1 MLVGKYSKNI
11 MSKIG
16 KLPIDLPEGVKVEIK
31 GKEVSVSGVKGTLS
45 HRLPEVIDAKL
56 EGNKL
61 ILDRRAED
69 DRALS
74 LHGTSRAILAN
85 MVKGVVDG
93 WSKTLELVG
102 TGYRAEVN
110 AEGNLVLMVGFSH
123 PVVVNAPEGITFKVE
138 KSDITVSG
146 IDRELVGLVAARV
159 RAVRPPEPYKGKGI
173 RYKGEVV
180 RRKAGKAVKAAA

>member
-1 MLVGKYSKNI
+1 

>member
-1 MLVGKYSKNI
+1 

-45 HRLPEVIDAKL
+45 HRLPQIIDAKL